1 MAVHHGKNG
10 KVKLGTNVVAAVTKF
25 SVAETVGDS
34 DTTAMGDTAQTH
46 IVGIPGWSGKIE
58 GNYDPLNTTGQVA
71 LAIGTSVSVGLY
83 TDGDASGKKY
93 LSGTASVV
101 GVSRE
106 ASHTDR
112 ATFAIDIKGN
122 GALTLASVP

>member
-1 MAVHHGKNG
+1 
-10 KVKLGTNVVAAVTKF
+10 
-25 SVAETVGDS
+25 
-34 DTTAMGDTAQTH
+34 MGDTAQTH

-101 GVSRE
+101 GVNRE